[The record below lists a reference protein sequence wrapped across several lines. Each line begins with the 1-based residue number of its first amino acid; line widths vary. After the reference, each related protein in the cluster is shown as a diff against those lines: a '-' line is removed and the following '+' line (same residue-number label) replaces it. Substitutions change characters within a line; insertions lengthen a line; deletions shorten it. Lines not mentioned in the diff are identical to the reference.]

1 MRCIIEYNFQQIPE
15 YLKSYS
21 YANWALD
28 TETRKSTSGGVI
40 TFGKH
45 YIKSW
50 SKTQAIV
57 ALSSAE
63 SELYGLV
70 KCVSE
75 TLGVKSALFD
85 FGILVGGVIKS
96 DASAA
101 LGIIQRQGLG
111 KLRHIDT
118 SFLYIQQ
125 INVDRVLRFE
135 KTSGDSNP
143 SDICTKGL
151 AGPKIM
157 KFIERMSM
165 EFIDG
170 RASAAPNLV

>member
-1 MRCIIEYNFQQIPE
+1 M
-15 YLKSYS
+15 
-21 YANWALD
+21 
-28 TETRKSTSGGVI
+28 
-40 TFGKH
+40 
-45 YIKSW
+45 
-50 SKTQAIV
+50 
-57 ALSSAE
+57 
-63 SELYGLV
+63 

-125 INVDRVLRFE
+125 INVDKVLIAIRKDIWRVE
-135 KTSGDSNP
+135 T

>member
-1 MRCIIEYNFQQIPE
+1 MPIG
-15 YLKSYS
+15 L
-21 YANWALD
+21 LG

-45 YIKSW
+45 YINSW

-57 ALSSAE
+57 ELSSAE

-75 TLGVKSALFD
+75 TLEVKSALFD

-111 KLRHIDT
+111 KLRHVETKYCDSKRHLAIRT
-118 SFLYIQQ
+118 QAFFAP
-125 INVDRVLRFE
+125 RVSQVPR
-135 KTSGDSNP
+135 S
-143 SDICTKGL
+143 
-151 AGPKIM
+151 
-157 KFIERMSM
+157 
-165 EFIDG
+165 
-170 RASAAPNLV
+170 

>member
-1 MRCIIEYNFQQIPE
+1 MGSKVSSLRLWHLGWRCHQERRI
-15 YLKSYS
+15 
-21 YANWALD
+21 
-28 TETRKSTSGGVI
+28 
-40 TFGKH
+40 
-45 YIKSW
+45 
-50 SKTQAIV
+50 
-57 ALSSAE
+57 SS
-63 SELYGLV
+63 S
-70 KCVSE
+70 
-75 TLGVKSALFD
+75 
-85 FGILVGGVIKS
+85 
-96 DASAA
+96 
-101 LGIIQRQGLG
+101 GIIQRQGLA

-125 INVDRVLRFE
+125 INVDKVLRFE

-143 SDICTKGL
+143 SDTCTKGL

>member
-1 MRCIIEYNFQQIPE
+1 M
-15 YLKSYS
+15 
-21 YANWALD
+21 
-28 TETRKSTSGGVI
+28 
-40 TFGKH
+40 
-45 YIKSW
+45 
-50 SKTQAIV
+50 
-57 ALSSAE
+57 
-63 SELYGLV
+63 YGLL
-70 KCVSE
+70 KCVPE
-75 TLGVKSALFD
+75 ILGVKSAVFD
-85 FGILVGGVIKS
+85 FCILVGGVIKS

-101 LGIIQRQGLG
+101 LGIIQREGLG

-125 INVDRVLRFE
+125 INVDKVLRFE

-143 SDICTKGL
+143 SDICTKRL

-170 RASAAPNLV
+170 RASVARNLV

>member
-1 MRCIIEYNFQQIPE
+1 M
-15 YLKSYS
+15 L
-21 YANWALD
+21 
-28 TETRKSTSGGVI
+28 
-40 TFGKH
+40 
-45 YIKSW
+45 
-50 SKTQAIV
+50 
-57 ALSSAE
+57 
-63 SELYGLV
+63 
-70 KCVSE
+70 SE

-85 FGILVGGVIKS
+85 FGILVGGVINS

-101 LGIIQRQGLG
+101 LGIIKRQGLG

-125 INVDRVLRFE
+125 INVDKVLRFE

-143 SDICTKGL
+143 SDICTKGF

-157 KFIERMSM
+157 MFIERMSM

-170 RASAAPNLV
+170 RASAAPNLVLSHSFADNNFRTVLSEGGRDACD

>member
-1 MRCIIEYNFQQIPE
+1 MRCIIEYSFQQIPE
-15 YLKSYS
+15 YL
-21 YANWALD
+21 
-28 TETRKSTSGGVI
+28 TKSTSGWC
-40 TFGKH
+40 H
-45 YIKSW
+45 YVRKALHQSW

-85 FGILVGGVIKS
+85 FGILVGGVIKN
-96 DASAA
+96 DASAV

-125 INVDRVLRFE
+125 INVDKVLRFE

-143 SDICTKGL
+143 SGICTKGL

-157 KFIERMSM
+157 KFIERMNM
-165 EFIDG
+165 EFVDG
-170 RASAAPNLV
+170 RASDAPNLV